1 MKRLKSGRAIALTES
16 SNNLSNKIDITI
28 LPNIYIIGGPNGSGK
43 TTVSLRLLPDR
54 IDAGVKAAIAQ
65 AIEKHRRLGQSIRI
79 WRDGKIVTL
88 TAAEIPPRAD
98 SDTAF

>member
-1 MKRLKSGRAIALTES
+1 MTEKKLVK
-16 SNNLSNKIDITI
+16 LS
-28 LPNIYIIGGPNGSGK
+28 
-43 TTVSLRLLPDR
+43 DR
-54 IDAGVKAAIAQ
+54 IDAGVKSAIAE

-98 SDTAF
+98 TDNV